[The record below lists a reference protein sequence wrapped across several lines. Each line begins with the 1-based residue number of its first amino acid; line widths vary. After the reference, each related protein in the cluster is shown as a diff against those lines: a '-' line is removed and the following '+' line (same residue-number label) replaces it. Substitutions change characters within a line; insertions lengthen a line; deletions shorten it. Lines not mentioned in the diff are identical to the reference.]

1 MEIKEFNS
9 NELNEPMFHPEQT
22 IELLIELDSQPDL
35 KVVEIEETYRRVI
48 KDTLEDGPEYESYPL
63 ISYKKLFINFANL
76 SVVLE
81 EYFRSIISEE
91 YQYSLELTDA

>member
-9 NELNEPMFHPEQT
+9 NELAESMFHPEQA
-22 IELLIELDSQPDL
+22 IELLIELASQPDL
-35 KVVEIEETYRRVI
+35 KVLEIEETYRHVI
-48 KDTLEDGPEYESYPL
+48 KDILEDSPECESYPL
-63 ISYKKLFINFANL
+63 SSYKKLFTSFADV

-91 YQYSLELTDA
+91 YQYSLELSDA